1 MPTPSQID
9 EQIQLER
16 DAIAQG
22 LKRLHKNTRD
32 LESKDYASA
41 SVYGAASI
49 DTLLPLVVE
58 RIEATTSRIK
68 EGKTGAAFAEIQK
81 YLADVEPLAA
91 AAIAVKITFDKI
103 FSYKDKSNQAVNVC
117 DSIGLAVEHECQMR
131 HYEREAPGLLRVL
144 KDNYWHRS
152 IGTDQKV
159 VVIRTLM
166 NRYNVKQWDAWGRA
180 NRIKLGGWLLDCIM
194 QSSNWFTKNM
204 QQEGRKR
211 VQYVIPTPEFLEIK
225 DSVMRD
231 AELFSP
237 LAWPMLIEP
246 NDWDHDRQGGYILNE
261 VMRGHDMVRRGDPT
275 CIQGDKP
282 LEFLNKIQK
291 VAYRLNPFIVGVAEE
306 LDRLERAVGK
316 FLPIIHHELPPKP
329 VDIEENEESRHTY
342 RRACAEV
349 HNLQAQEFRKSCR
362 TRMTM
367 EAVAR
372 FKDSDKFY
380 IPWSFDYRGRA
391 YPIPAFLTPQDT
403 DFGKS
408 LLKFADESYVTP
420 ESEEW
425 LAFQVATTYG
435 FDKETIEYRWDWVK
449 NNTHLISCV
458 ACDPILHIHEWEAAD
473 EPWQFLSACDEYYHC
488 VLKRDRHFTSAMIA
502 TDATCSGLQIL
513 AGLARDKN
521 TAKLV
526 NVLPSDRPQD
536 AYKVVAEQASPHCP
550 KSIQPYM
557 DRKTVKRVVMTV
569 PYNAKPFSNRGYIR
583 EALKEK
589 GVKIDKDDLT
599 KTVVAVRN
607 AMDEIVPGPMAVMSW
622 IENAVTE
629 VIKSGPGEWK
639 KVKVKNPDWE
649 EGSDLP
655 KTITKLRWIYT
666 LPSISWTTPSG
677 FVVTQKLM
685 KKQTVEV
692 ELQLMGRCKLTV
704 AVDDSEENDLQHH
717 RNATAP
723 NLIHSLD
730 ASLLHFSALRFDAP
744 IALIHDSVLCRAT
757 DMYSLS
763 AIVRETYMHLFAEH
777 DYLRDFAHQIEA
789 KTEPPIIGDLKPE
802 SVIKSLYFF
811 C

>member
-1 MPTPSQID
+1 MPTPAQID
-9 EQIQLER
+9 EQIKLER
-16 DAIAQG
+16 NAIAQG
-22 LKRLHKNTRD
+22 LNKLHKNTRD
-32 LESKDYASA
+32 LEGKEYASA
-41 SVYGAASI
+41 TVYGAASI
-49 DTLLPLVVE
+49 DTLLPLVVA
-58 RIEATTSRIK
+58 RIEATTDRLRK
-68 EGKTGAAFAEIQK
+68 GNAGVAFKEIQQ

-91 AAIAVKITFDKI
+91 AAIAVKLTFDKV

-131 HYEREAPGLLRVL
+131 HYEKHAPGLLKTL
-144 KDNYWHRS
+144 KENYWHRS
-152 IGTDQKV
+152 IGTQQKV

-166 NRYNVKQWDAWGRA
+166 NRYDVKQWDAWGRS

-194 QSSNWFTKNM
+194 QSSSWFAKDM
-204 QQEGRKR
+204 RQEGRKR
-211 VQYVIPTPEFLEIK
+211 IQYVIPTPEFLAIK
-225 DSVMRD
+225 DQVMRD

-246 NDWDHDRQGGYILNE
+246 NDWENGRQGGYLLNE
-261 VMRGHDMVRRGDPT
+261 VMRGHDMVRRGSPT

-282 LEFLNKIQK
+282 LDFLNKIQK

-329 VDIEENEESRHTY
+329 VDIATNKEARHDY
-342 RRACAEV
+342 NRRAAEV
-349 HNLQAQEFRKSCR
+349 HNLQAQEFKKSCR

-372 FKDSDKFY
+372 FKDRDKFY
-380 IPWSFDYRGRA
+380 VPWSFDYRGRA

-408 LLKFADESYVTP
+408 LLMFAEGSYVTP

-435 FDKETIEYRWDWVK
+435 LDKAPMAERLEWVK

-458 ACDPILHIHEWEAAD
+458 ASDPISHVHEWEAAD
-473 EPWQFLSACDEYYHC
+473 EPWQFLSACDDYYHC
-488 VLKRDRHFTSAMIA
+488 VLKCDRHFTHSMIA
-502 TDATCSGLQIL
+502 CDATCSGLQIL

-536 AYKVVAEQASPHCP
+536 AYKVVAQAATPYVP
-550 KSIQPYM
+550 ESIQPYM

-569 PYNAKPFSNRGYIR
+569 PYNAKPFSNRGYIKD
-583 EALKEK
+583 ALKDK
-589 GVKIDKDDLT
+589 GVEIDKDDLT
-599 KTVVAVRN
+599 KTVIAVRN
-607 AMDEIVPGPMAVMSW
+607 AMDEVVPGPMAVMSW
-622 IENAVTE
+622 IESEVAKAIDRGKTE
-629 VIKSGPGEWK
+629 
-639 KVKVKNPDWE
+639 
-649 EGSDLP
+649 L
-655 KTITKLRWIYT
+655 T
-666 LPSISWTTPSG
+666 WTTPSG

-685 KKQTVEV
+685 KKQTVQV

-704 AVDDSEENDLQHH
+704 AVDDSDKVDKQHH
-717 RNATAP
+717 KNATAP

-730 ASLLHFSALRFDAP
+730 ASLLHLSALRFDAP
-744 IALIHDSVLCRAT
+744 IALIHDCVLCRAT
-757 DMYSLS
+757 DMSDLS
-763 AIVRETYMHLFAEH
+763 TIVRETYMHLFAEH
-777 DYLRDFAHQIEA
+777 DYLQDFADQIEA
-789 KTEPPIIGDLKPE
+789 ETEPPIIGDLQPE
-802 SVIKSLYFF
+802 SVIESTYFF